1 MSYKGRIAALGLGS
15 AVALVG
21 SFEGLRHVAYL
32 DPVGIPTACY
42 GHTAGVE
49 LGQTYTTAQCEEL
62 LGEEFWGAVMTVHRC
77 VPVPLAPHELG
88 ALASAVYNLGPRL
101 VCDTGSSTAA
111 RMLNAGDV
119 AGACNQLPRW
129 DKARVGGVLVPL
141 PGLTRRREAE
151 RRMCLGQA

>member
-88 ALASAVYNLGPRL
+88 ASAPGWCAIPAPARRHGCSMPATWPGPATSSPGGTRLG
-101 VCDTGSSTAA
+101 
-111 RMLNAGDV
+111 
-119 AGACNQLPRW
+119 
-129 DKARVGGVLVPL
+129 
-141 PGLTRRREAE
+141 
-151 RRMCLGQA
+151 